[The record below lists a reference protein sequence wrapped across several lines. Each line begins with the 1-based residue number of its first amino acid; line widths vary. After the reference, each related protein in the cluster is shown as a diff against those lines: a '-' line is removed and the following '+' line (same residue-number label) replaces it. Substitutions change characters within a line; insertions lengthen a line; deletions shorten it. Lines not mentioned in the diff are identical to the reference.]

1 MKIGRF
7 VLILALL
14 AASAVAVAAAPQPAS
29 AAPQQGP
36 VVTCADL
43 NDPIYD
49 GVDYGGYADNV
60 TLEPGDT
67 VVITA
72 VPVAISNISDKSFSN
87 LYARLQAAEI
97 RLYLGVTLVDSS
109 GFPTPG
115 LLTYTEMSGVSGTYL
130 EWYTSNELYADWDV
144 SCTSGVVAGCDVV
157 IPLTADAV
165 VGAFVADAD
174 AYWAPGKL
182 TSPLVTITEGNT
194 AWVLGVDATGQ
205 YYKIVWVCQ
214 YLWVQVGTMGP
225 NFDKVWNGTPLP
237 TTVVK

>member
-1 MKIGRF
+1 MKFGRL
-7 VLILALL
+7 VLIMALL
-14 AASAVAVAAAPQPAS
+14 AASAVAVMTVPPPAS
-29 AAPQQGP
+29 AAVQQGP

-49 GVDYGGYADNV
+49 GIDYGGYALNV

-67 VVITA
+67 VVISA
-72 VPVAISNISDKSFSN
+72 VPIAISNISDKTFAN
-87 LYARLQAAEI
+87 LYARVQADEI
-97 RLYLGVTLVDSS
+97 LLDINFVTVASS
-109 GFPTPG
+109 GYPTPG
-115 LLTYTEMSGVSGTYL
+115 MMTYTEMSGITGAYL
-130 EWYTSNELYADWDV
+130 DWYTYNESVASWDV
-144 SCTSGVVAGCDVV
+144 SCSSGVVAGCDVV

-165 VGAFVADAD
+165 VGAFVADAN

-182 TSPLVTITEGNT
+182 TSPLATITKDNT

-214 YLWVQVGTMGP
+214 YLWVQVPTMGP

-237 TTVVK
+237 TTVVQ